1 MRVLMVIF
9 VVMIMAVVMRTLRCV
24 QELAGSVCVDAHD
37 VLQVDFSS
45 DCAVN
50 GCCGIK
56 AFDD

>member
-1 MRVLMVIF
+1 MAIF